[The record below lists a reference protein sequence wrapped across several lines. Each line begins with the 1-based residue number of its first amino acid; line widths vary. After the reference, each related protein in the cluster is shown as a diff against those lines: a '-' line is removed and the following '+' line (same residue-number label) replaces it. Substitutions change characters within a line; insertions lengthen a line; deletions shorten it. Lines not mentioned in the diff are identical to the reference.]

1 MKQNSAYKN
10 DALDALRGR
19 WASALLCTIVLMLVL
34 YIVMSPSIV
43 GNMVVLGQ
51 FALDFV
57 NPLYMTGAGFVLTV
71 FILCPLLV
79 GYHNSF

>member
-34 YIVMSPSIV
+34 YIVMSPSLV
-43 GNMVVLGQ
+43 GNMV
-51 FALDFV
+51 
-57 NPLYMTGAGFVLTV
+57 LTNHTN
-71 FILCPLLV
+71 LQ
-79 GYHNSF
+79 N